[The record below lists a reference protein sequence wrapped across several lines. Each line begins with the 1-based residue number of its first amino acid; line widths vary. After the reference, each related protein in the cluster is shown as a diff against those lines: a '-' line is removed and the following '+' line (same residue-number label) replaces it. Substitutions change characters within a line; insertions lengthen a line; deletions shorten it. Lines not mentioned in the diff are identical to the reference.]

1 MDKALK
7 LGQVGETEVIFY
19 FKEKITPDEFRTKF
33 SPQIPKDLKILKAEE
48 LF

>member
-1 MDKALK
+1 MDKVLK
-7 LGQVGETEVIFY
+7 LGQVGETEIVFY

-33 SPQIPKDLKILKAEE
+33 SPQIPKDLKILKLEE